1 MNLSEIAI
9 LLGFIGI
16 YDLRVQVDELKV
28 RAWSESLDKDLSL
41 EEAKKI
47 VSAHYSNSDLV
58 VNPSYIN
65 RAWRLKLKLERDR
78 KLSEAIGNE
87 IEQSKA
93 KAVPLNV
100 VKKYTNEIRESLNR
114 GQSEVEENSRDLA
127 FDP

>member
-1 MNLSEIAI
+1 MNLSDIAM

-28 RAWSESLDKDLSL
+28 RAWSESLDRDLPL

-47 VSAHYSNSDLV
+47 VSAHYSNSDLA

-65 RAWRLKLKLERDR
+65 RSWRSKLKLENDR
-78 KLSEAIGNE
+78 QLSEAIGFE
-87 IEQSKA
+87 IEQSKL
-93 KAVPLNV
+93 KAVSLDI

-114 GQSEVEENSRDLA
+114 GQSEVEKNSRDVA